1 MKMIKALV
9 FDMDGTI
16 AGLYDVPDWLP
27 KIKGEDASPYLEA
40 EPLLNLSKLYE
51 LLDRFSKLGVEIV
64 INSWLAKGSTPEYD
78 KAVRQAKIEWLK
90 KHNFP
95 YDEVHITKYG
105 RTKADATRHKKG
117 EQVLF
122 DDNVK
127 VRNGWNLGRTVN
139 EKNIMSELIKL
150 LLEMEG

>member
-1 MKMIKALV
+1 MIKALV

-16 AGLYDVPDWLP
+16 AGLYDVPDWLS
-27 KIKGEDASPYLEA
+27 KIRGEDASPYLEA
-40 EPLLNLSKLYE
+40 EPLLNLSELYE

-95 YDEVHITKYG
+95 YDEIHITKYG
-105 RTKADATRHKKG
+105 RTKADATRHKEG

-122 DDNVK
+122 DDNIK